1 MSRTRHK
8 QLFYSNAVGIAPAM
22 ALLAFVSGCESG
34 NQRGRL
40 ESYRALAAR
49 ENSLGKISTAQQ
61 TDPSHPGNA
70 QLFASSLLLSRE
82 DLLPCESLPPRR
94 LTQSDGRV
102 TWVDG
107 SWSNMARP
115 FVVKGSAQSG
125 LCRLEIRPKGSVVLN
140 PGQKDA
146 FVRGPQIRVLLA
158 TPSGDALIPS
168 ANQGVV
174 HCAEREGEFEVSFEG
189 FSLGRSSVGYVMNE
203 GLPLEL
209 SSSVCLA
216 RLLNEER
223 KALNEWVFI
232 IPTQSLSAGY
242 INAPNPNR

>member
-1 MSRTRHK
+1 MSRAEQIH
-8 QLFYSNAVGIAPAM
+8 FVGWSVRRTASVV
-22 ALLAFVSGCESG
+22 ALLAFTAGCQGG
-34 NQRGRL
+34 NQHGRL

-49 ENSLGKISTAQQ
+49 QKVAESKASEHHNDST
-61 TDPSHPGNA
+61 HPGNA

-94 LTQSDGRV
+94 LTQSDGV
-102 TWVDG
+102 VAWVDG
-107 SWSNMARP
+107 SWSSMARP

-146 FVRGPQIRVLLA
+146 FVRGSQIRVLLA
-158 TPSGDALIPS
+158 TPSGEALIPP

-174 HCAEREGEFEVSFEG
+174 HCAEREGAFEVSFEG
-189 FSLGRSSVGYVMNE
+189 FNLGRSSVGYVMNE
-203 GLPLEL
+203 ALPLEL
-209 SSSVCLA
+209 GSRVCLA
-216 RLLNEER
+216 RLLNDER

-232 IPTQSLSAGY
+232 IPTQNLSTSS
-242 INAPNPNR
+242 INAPESLR

>member
-1 MSRTRHK
+1 M
-8 QLFYSNAVGIAPAM
+8 
-22 ALLAFVSGCESG
+22 LLALASGCQEGS
-34 NQRGRL
+34 QRGRL

-49 ENSLGKISTAQQ
+49 QNDTENVVTNSQL
-61 TDPSHPGNA
+61 DESHAGNA

-94 LTQSDGRV
+94 LTRSDGMV
-102 TWVDG
+102 NWVDG

-146 FVRGPQIRVLLA
+146 FVRGSQIRIVLA
-158 TPSGDALIPS
+158 TPGGDALIPQE
-168 ANQGVV
+168 NQGIVQ
-174 HCAEREGEFEVSFEG
+174 CAERDGGFDVSYES
-189 FSLGRSSVGYVMNE
+189 FSLGRSSIGYVMNE

-209 SSSVCLA
+209 GSRVCLA

-232 IPTQSLSAGY
+232 VPTQTLSAGFV
-242 INAPNPNR
+242 NAPESPR